1 MMDSFIDILY
11 RITVFEW
18 LLLSLLSTDIWVQYL
33 RLKEQKNQR
42 RVLSLIS
49 EEVSANQDLL
59 VRVASIVS
67 KPNNNNNKVKK

>member
-1 MMDSFIDILY
+1 MMDSFIEVLS
-11 RITVFEW
+11 RVTFFEW
-18 LLLSLLSTDIWVQYL
+18 MLLSLLSTDIWVQCL

-59 VRVASIVS
+59 IRVASIVS
-67 KPNNNNNKVKK
+67 KPNNNNKVKK